1 MPDTIVP
8 SIPPKLLNLSYSGLQ
23 TLHRC
28 PRKFQLE
35 KMKLERERENNATLA
50 FGHAVGEGIQ
60 SVLSGDSWNRTL
72 IRMFTAWNVDIWD
85 DSEDKDGKTFWFAI
99 HAVEKFLAVRDSLLG
114 DYEIAFWRNPQTGQD
129 EPAVELGFRI
139 TTPDGFKYRGFVDV
153 VLRNRATGELLV
165 LELKTTKSRNPNE
178 ATYKNSGQALG
189 YSIVLDSVA
198 PGYSKYH
205 VLYLVYS
212 SVERQYHPMP
222 FTKNYLQRA
231 EWIHSL
237 LLDVEILKMYHEQ
250 GLFPKNGDSCFAFFR
265 PCEFYQSC
273 GMSDAVLIPA
283 SQLTAQPGP
292 EAKTI
297 HIELSLMD
305 LVAAQLDR

>member
-1 MPDTIVP
+1 MPENL
-8 SIPPKLLNLSYSGLQ
+8 IPPKLLNTSYSSLQ

-28 PRKFQLE
+28 PRKFF
-35 KMKLERERENNATLA
+35 LERLKPNRDRENNATLA

-60 SVLSGDSWNRTL
+60 SVLSGDGWNRTL
-72 IRMFTAWNVDIWD
+72 IRMFLAWDVDIFD
-85 DSEDKDGKTFWFAI
+85 DLEDKDGKTFWFAVN
-99 HAVEKFLAVRDSLLG
+99 AVEKFIQIRDTVLG
-114 DYEIAFWRNPQTGQD
+114 EYEIARWTNPSSGEE

-153 VLRNRATGELLV
+153 VLRHKATGEFLV
-165 LELKTTKSRNPNE
+165 LELKTTKSRTPNE

-212 SVERQYHPMP
+212 SVAREYTPMP

-231 EWIHSL
+231 EWIHSFM
-237 LLDVEILKMYHEQ
+237 LDVEIIKLYHQ
-250 GLFPKNGDSCFAFFR
+250 NQLWPKNGDSCFAFFR

-273 GMSDAVLIPA
+273 GMSDAVLVPE
-283 SQLTAQPGP
+283 SVRMQEPKP
-292 EAKTI
+292 EAKMI
-297 HIELSLMD
+297 SIELTLMD
-305 LVAAQLDR
+305 LINSQLDRE